1 MSATENE
8 RQKRWRLVLGKDAE
22 ADSAAGSE
30 GLDAILAG
38 EDLGMDAVL
47 GALYDGARSAGL
59 GASSPN
65 VQRWLGD
72 IRRYFP
78 TSVVQIMQK
87 DALERLNLERML
99 LEPELLSSVEPDVHL
114 VSSLLSLKNVIPQK
128 TKATARAVVARV
140 VREIEKRLRSSTV
153 SAVRGALSR
162 STRSRRPRHG
172 ELDFDRTIAKN
183 LRHYVH
189 ERKTLVVEKLVGK
202 GRRSSALRDIVL
214 CVDQS
219 GSMATSVV
227 YASIFGAVL
236 ASLRAVRT
244 RMVVFDTAVVD
255 LSEHLRDPVDL
266 LFGAQLG
273 GGTDIDRALGYCA
286 SNIRR
291 PSRTIL
297 FLISDLYEG
306 GDRDGMIRRAAG
318 LVARGVS
325 VIALLALSDDG
336 APAFDKKNAADL
348 AALGIPSFAATPD
361 VFPSLVAAAIQ
372 KRDLGL
378 WAAREGIVVQR

>member
-1 MSATENE
+1 MNITEDE

-22 ADSAAGSE
+22 AESVANSH
-30 GLDAILAG
+30 GLDATLEG

-47 GALYDGARSAGL
+47 AALYDGERSAGL

-78 TSVVQIMQK
+78 ASVVRIMQK
-87 DALERLNLERML
+87 DALDRLHLESML

-114 VSSLLSLKNVIPQK
+114 VSTLLSLKSVIPQK

-140 VREIEKRLRSSTV
+140 VKEIEKRLRSATI
-153 SAVRGALSR
+153 SAIRGALSR
-162 STRSRRPRHG
+162 STRSRRPRAG
-172 ELDFDRTIAKN
+172 EIDFDRTIAKN
-183 LRHYVH
+183 LRHYVPD
-189 ERKTLVVEKLVGK
+189 RKTLVVEKLVGR

-227 YASIFGAVL
+227 YASVFGAVL
-236 ASLRAVRT
+236 ASLRAVKT
-244 RMVVFDTAVVD
+244 HMVVFDTAVVD

-273 GGTDIDRALGYCA
+273 GGTDIDRALTYCT
-286 SNIRR
+286 SIIRR
-291 PSRTIL
+291 PLRTTL

-306 GDRDGMIRRAAG
+306 GDRDGMIRRAAA

-348 AALGIPSFAATPD
+348 AALGVPAFAATPD

-372 KRDLGL
+372 KKDLGL